1 MLCATCIQGLSFNL
15 QSSKTRNSDDET
27 DDKNDVAACGFCD
40 LISPV
45 LYHLLHLGDA
55 CLNWVQ
61 VRKWMMMQ
69 MLGNTHNSGITLG
82 LLLLMGFL
90 GFRSCAALE
99 VMNGEGIL
107 CGFNHKIGRESSFNN
122 DAKYEGVTRD
132 TPLLENP
139 EKV

>member
-1 MLCATCIQGLSFNL
+1 MTLLASF
-15 QSSKTRNSDDET
+15 
-27 DDKNDVAACGFCD
+27 VAAGD

-61 VRKWMMMQ
+61 VRKWIMMQ
-69 MLGNTHNSGITLG
+69 MMGNTHNSGITLG

-99 VMNGEGIL
+99 VMNGEDQEFFVG
-107 CGFNHKIGRESSFNN
+107 SM
-122 DAKYEGVTRD
+122 AK
-132 TPLLENP
+132 LA
-139 EKV
+139 EKAASTIVQSM